1 MVEFPYPLAVCGRHA
16 LIVAPPRHPLSVSV
30 VRPTVRAA
38 LRPTGVLDLCPRGPS
53 HSQVSRPIDRRHRRH
68 EAERRTAPAVHGSG
82 RTRWR
87 VRFAVTD
94 RCLRPASTTCRRTPK
109 CLEAPVPQRVR
120 HRTARCNCGP
130 CRKSSSAQF
139 ASSGRITRPASST
152 CRPTTTCPWSP
163 RSPRTGRSAFKP
175 SRSRARNST
184 ARMTP
189 MSCFCVHNRRATP
202 GMIANNAGR

>member
-1 MVEFPYPLAVCGRHA
+1 VTHLLWPHHDIRFLSLSYAQQCERRF
-16 LIVAPPRHPLSVSV
+16 APPASSTCVHVA
-30 VRPTVRAA
+30 RPT
-38 LRPTGVLDLCPRGPS
+38 PRCRG
-53 HSQVSRPIDRRHRRH
+53 PIDRRHRRH

-120 HRTARCNCGP
+120 HRTARCNCRP
-130 CRKSSSAQF
+130 CRKSSSVQF

-163 RSPRTGRSAFKP
+163 RSPRTGRSAFEP

-189 MSCFCVHNRRATP
+189 MSCFCVHNRRAAP